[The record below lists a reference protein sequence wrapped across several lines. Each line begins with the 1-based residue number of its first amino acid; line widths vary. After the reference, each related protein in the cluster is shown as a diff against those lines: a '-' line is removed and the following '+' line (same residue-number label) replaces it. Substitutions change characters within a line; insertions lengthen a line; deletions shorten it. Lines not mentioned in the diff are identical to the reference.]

1 MNIATIPIHIF
12 TSVFLQFNLIILN
25 LIRIVIKKIAYTYP
39 SISHLRCGNQNE
51 IQLHLH
57 HQQGS
62 FPENNN
68 DTLVLDLRNI

>member
-12 TSVFLQFNLIILN
+12 TSVFLQFN
-25 LIRIVIKKIAYTYP
+25 
-39 SISHLRCGNQNE
+39 LRCGNQNE